1 MDVEGHNKE
10 IWKGRK
16 RKAKIHHSAGSDV
29 MLQNSII
36 AQDFV
41 NKVYNAHCSSALIS

>member
-29 MLQNSII
+29 MLQNSI

-41 NKVYNAHCSSALIS
+41 NKVYNAHCFSAPIS